1 MHLTEAATA
10 LLFRESVRRH
20 FDAGDVILREG
31 DVPTSLFWL
40 ASGEAAVR
48 LPNWRGHDV
57 ILGYFGEGDFFGEM
71 GMLRLPGTRT
81 AMVRATRESLVLE
94 IGYPTFRRIAGEE
107 DSLWLALVG
116 QLGDRLRDANRRL
129 IDTGLLRVPERILE
143 VLHKLAAQPTAEA
156 VAGGHRVRISRQEL
170 AQLVGCTREVVS
182 RAVNQLEAGGK
193 LSRQGRAI
201 VVPAASAAT
210 GERSV
215 ATEKKPDVRV

>member
-20 FDAGDVILREG
+20 YDAGDTILREG
-31 DVPTSLFWL
+31 DVPTSLCWL

-57 ILGYFGEGDFFGEM
+57 ILGYFSEGDFFGEM

-81 AMVRATRESLVLE
+81 AMVRATRECLVLE
-94 IGYPTFRRIAGEE
+94 IGYPTFRRIAREE

-129 IDTGLLRVPERILE
+129 IDTGLLRVPDRIIE
-143 VLHKLAAQPTAEA
+143 VLTKLASQPTAEA
-156 VAGGHRVRISRQEL
+156 VPGGQLVRISRQEL

-182 RAVNQLEAGGK
+182 RAVNQLEANGK
-193 LSRQGRAI
+193 LSRQGRALI
-201 VVPAASAAT
+201 VPMAARGGGDVSSP
-210 GERSV
+210 RD
-215 ATEKKPDVRV
+215 KPSVRV